1 MVLNMAISKLSL
13 KMNDKNT
20 HEKLSYPIFSKIA
33 VWNRNLQPKKITIR
47 IRNTGVSHG
56 TTDA

>member
-20 HEKLSYPIFSKIA
+20 LEKLSYPVFFLKNCSLEPELAAQKNHNPDPQH
-33 VWNRNLQPKKITIR
+33 WC
-47 IRNTGVSHG
+47 
-56 TTDA
+56 